1 MPSFDYF
8 LQLNLA
14 RKMTK
19 DPAAAKSMLERTS
32 KRLEYV
38 RPQAIDQDSAPF
50 IFEQIYEVIREC
62 GHCLMAADGYKPN
75 NSHEAIIAF
84 LSDNYK
90 DAFGEK
96 LLNDFNRFRV
106 MRKDSMYNG
115 ESVSLAVTSKAL
127 TIAGDFVRVI
137 SDIMKIKYS
146 NF

>member
-19 DPAAAKSMLERTS
+19 DPAAAKSMLDRAS

-38 RPQAIDQDSAPF
+38 RPQAIDQDNAPF
-50 IFEQIYEVIREC
+50 IFEHIYEVIREC
-62 GHCLMAADGYKPN
+62 GQCLMTADGYKPN

-90 DAFGEK
+90 DTFGEK
-96 LLNDFNRFRV
+96 LLNDFNRFRIL
-106 MRKDSMYNG
+106 RNDSMYKG
-115 ESVSLAVTSKAL
+115 DSVSADVTRKAL
-127 TIAGDFVRVI
+127 TIAMDFVRVTG
-137 SDIMKIKYS
+137 DAMKIKYYRY
-146 NF
+146 